1 MQPWDGNCF
10 SNMVVRE
17 SGRMVGLSGGKMSDL
32 VNVFWWIVGIG
43 GMDCAGSY
51 LDSKD
56 RLSEHVTLL
65 TQCSHEG
72 YMALALAK

>member
-1 MQPWDGNCF
+1 
-10 SNMVVRE
+10 MVVRE